1 MNRRAFLGTLVGFLA
16 APRAA
21 EAQQAGKIH
30 RIGVLDTSPVERNA
44 ANLDDVNE
52 PVCLLGSAR
61 TSGVRPLLMTRV
73 AAGSPVAVGLR

>member
-30 RIGVLDTSPVERNA
+30 RIGVLDTSPDWATITLAHALPRPGGPGPRRRPSQRMHGQSEYGCVGR
-44 ANLDDVNE
+44 
-52 PVCLLGSAR
+52 AR
-61 TSGVRPLLMTRV
+61 
-73 AAGSPVAVGLR
+73 